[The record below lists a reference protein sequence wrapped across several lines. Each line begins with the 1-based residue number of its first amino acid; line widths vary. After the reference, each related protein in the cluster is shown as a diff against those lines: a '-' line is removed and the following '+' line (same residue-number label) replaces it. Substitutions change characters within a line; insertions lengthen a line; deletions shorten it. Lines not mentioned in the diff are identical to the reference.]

1 MNVNKTMQNTV
12 TGYQKSKLLSSAGR
26 PNKYKILH
34 KIVRDRQKQRLRDRQ
49 TCSDKSYHKL
59 QIKPL

>member
-1 MNVNKTMQNTV
+1 V
-12 TGYQKSKLLSSAGR
+12 TGYQKSKSLISAGR
-26 PNKYKILH
+26 PNKYKVLH

-59 QIKPL
+59 EIKPI